1 MRLDVFLFEKSLAKS
16 RSYAGELIKKGLVEV
31 DGRTV
36 TKPAFEVDKALFD
49 SIKVTGELFSFVG
62 RGGMK
67 LDSALSR
74 FGIDACGMTAIDIG
88 ASTGGFTDCLLK
100 RGAKKVYAVDC
111 GHGQLDKTLLCD
123 SRVVNMEGFNAR
135 NISPETV
142 GEMCDIAVCDLS
154 FISQTIVIKEI
165 ATVLKDG
172 AVFVTLI
179 KPQFECGRQAIGKGG
194 IVKNK
199 KDHEYACRK
208 VIDFAKDSGF
218 GCRDIALSPIK
229 GGDGNTEFL
238 ALFQKGGETLVSEER
253 IREVTR
259 GD

>member
-1 MRLDVFLFEKSLAKS
+1 
-16 RSYAGELIKKGLVEV
+16 
-31 DGRTV
+31 
-36 TKPAFEVDKALFD
+36 
-49 SIKVTGELFSFVG
+49 
-62 RGGMK
+62 
-67 LDSALSR
+67 
-74 FGIDACGMTAIDIG
+74 
-88 ASTGGFTDCLLK
+88 
-100 RGAKKVYAVDC
+100 
-111 GHGQLDKTLLCD
+111 
-123 SRVVNMEGFNAR
+123 MEGFNAR

-154 FISQTIVIKEI
+154 FISQTLVIKEI
-165 ATVLKDG
+165 ATVLKEG

-208 VIDFAKDSGF
+208 VIDFAKDRGF